1 MFACRRRCC
10 GARGAARRF
19 QTGLSDP
26 LLLSLAA
33 TFLLSLVFWTFPGI
47 DLAVT
52 GLFYR
57 TGDGFALS
65 RDPMLKALR
74 ASSTWVMGTMVTGA
88 LGVLAHRAATG
99 RLIGSRQARR
109 ATFLISG
116 LAAGPGLLVNGVLKS
131 LWGRPR
137 PVHLEI
143 WGGKAVHV
151 PVWRMSDQCTGN
163 CSFVSG
169 EASSAAW
176 MVAVAALLPPS
187 VRRWALWP
195 VVTYAVAL
203 SMNRLAFGGHF
214 LSDILLSWSLTALVL
229 GLLWRC
235 LPEATTSMRGRGG
248 PGLSRLAR
256 LEPLGPVA
264 PISTSALRLT
274 ANEGGRASHPKD
286 GQSRADQAPPLAGAM
301 PPPGRSGRQG
311 LRASHAAEPRL
322 NDL

>member
-1 MFACRRRCC
+1 
-10 GARGAARRF
+10 
-19 QTGLSDP
+19 
-26 LLLSLAA
+26 
-33 TFLLSLVFWTFPGI
+33 
-47 DLAVT
+47 
-52 GLFYR
+52 
-57 TGDGFALS
+57 
-65 RDPMLKALR
+65 
-74 ASSTWVMGTMVTGA
+74 
-88 LGVLAHRAATG
+88 
-99 RLIGSRQARR
+99 
-109 ATFLISG
+109 
-116 LAAGPGLLVNGVLKS
+116 
-131 LWGRPR
+131 
-137 PVHLEI
+137 
-143 WGGKAVHV
+143 
-151 PVWRMSDQCTGN
+151 MSDQCTGN

-203 SMNRLAFGGHF
+203 SMTRLAFGGHF

-256 LEPLGPVA
+256 PEPLGPVA
-264 PISTSALRLT
+264 RISTSALRLT
-274 ANEGGRASHPKD
+274 ANQGGRASHPKD